1 MIAEYDDEDNALD
14 VLKNT
19 KACFAGQTNGGH
31 EEQGILLWV
40 SCSCIL
46 LYSLYIELK
55 INQSDPTSNL
65 IAPSPHVRFNISV
78 HLPDIQQ
85 FNDIST
91 DFTNP
96 GTIIAH
102 EIADIFDLW
111 RPTTFDAVRLNAKN
125 ARISAGVCSRFTT
138 SIMFT
143 D

>member
-40 SCSCIL
+40 SCSCVQL
-46 LYSLYIELK
+46 RYTKSLPSI
-55 INQSDPTSNL
+55 QSDPTSNL

-78 HLPDIQQ
+78 HLPDIRQ

-96 GTIIAH
+96 GTIIVH
-102 EIADIFDLW
+102 EIADVFDLW